1 MAYTLNTSNG
11 CVLVTLDDGTVN
23 STVCSLTLIGR
34 NVGTYGERQN
44 ENFIKLLENFNNSS
58 SPAAPLSGQLWYD
71 NANEQLKVYLT
82 DSWEG
87 ISTYTKS
94 NSAPGNL
101 NTGDLWYD
109 TANAQ
114 VKLKVAGDYILLGP
128 IAANGGNSTITEETF
143 TDTLSNT
150 HKVLGYY
157 VSGTRVAV
165 FSNDALY
172 NTTANVYPGFTTVKP
187 GINLSTTAGNSSAV
201 FNGIATNSQALN
213 SLASSQFMRSD
224 TNTGTTGNLSVT
236 GHVTAGNITVGTGSF
251 YFGDGG
257 LLSNVA
263 ATSVNGYVTNAVT
276 SNVAVKLQ
284 TARNISLGGNL
295 TGSASF
301 DGSADVTITA
311 TLAEERLKLSGGTMS
326 GQLNAAAGFTAS
338 GNLIYTNS
346 GKVGINTSSP
356 AVALDV
362 KGAVRSAVQLNGSTS
377 GAITLDG
384 QYSNHQI
391 NLAGAVT
398 LSFTNFSDNGQIMR
412 VILVNTQNSVSWPGT
427 VYWPNGAT
435 PNLQNGPNKIA
446 VVTLIQPYGVSYH
459 LASYVCY

>member
-109 TANAQ
+109 TTAGQ
-114 VKLKVAGDYILLGP
+114 VKIKVGGNYILLGP
-128 IAANGGNSTITEETF
+128 ISANGGNSTITEETF
-143 TDTLSNT
+143 TDVSSNT

-157 VSGTRVAV
+157 VDGTRMAV
-165 FSNDALY
+165 FSNDAQY
-172 NTTANVYPGFTTVKP
+172 STTANVYPGFTTVKP
-187 GINLSTTAGNSSAV
+187 GMNLSTTVSNAV
-201 FNGIATNSQALN
+201 FNGLATNSQALN
-213 SLASSQFMRSD
+213 GLSSSQFMRSD
-224 TNTGTTGNLSVT
+224 DNTGTTGNLSVI
-236 GHVTAGNITVGTGSF
+236 GNISSGNITVGNGSF
-251 YFGDGG
+251 YYGDGG
-257 LLSNVA
+257 RLSNVA
-263 ATSVNGYVTNAVT
+263 ASNVSGYVSNAVV
-276 SNVAVKLQ
+276 SNVAVKLE

-301 DGSADVTITA
+301 DGSVDVTITA

-377 GAITLDG
+377 GATTLDG

-391 NLAGAVT
+391 NLTGAVT

-446 VVTLIQPYGVSYH
+446 VVTLIQPYGVSNH